1 VPGTTLFLASGE
13 LFHAGVTDW
22 THASQS
28 ATATLYLS
36 THAFLI

>member
-13 LFHAGVTDW
+13 LFHPCATDC

-28 ATATLYLS
+28 TTATLYLS